1 MKYLKN
7 RQHTLTNFILEKA
20 FDKAFQL
27 EDNAETTG
35 GGNGPATGVYLH
47 NISKTA
53 LAQAF

>member
-1 MKYLKN
+1 MYI
-7 RQHTLTNFILEKA
+7 LTNFILEKA

-35 GGNGPATGVYLH
+35 GGNGPATGLYLH
-47 NISKTA
+47 NIFKAA